1 MRIGGA
7 LCEKMEHR
15 NIQFRLLMGLWDF
28 LQLYKTYKL
37 LNSIMS
43 VSGNKK

>member
-15 NIQFRLLMGLWDF
+15 NIQFRLLMGLWNF